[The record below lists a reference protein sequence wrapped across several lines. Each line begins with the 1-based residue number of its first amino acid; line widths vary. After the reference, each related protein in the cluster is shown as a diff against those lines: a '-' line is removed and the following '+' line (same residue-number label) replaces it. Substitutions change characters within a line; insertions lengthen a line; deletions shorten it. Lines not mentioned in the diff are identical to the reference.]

1 MIIGCCCQFVYT
13 VVSTV
18 YVQDAEHKHNSERS
32 DLQQENT
39 QLRTSLE
46 ESVAQVIVCWCVF
59 LKFVIINYTFS
70 C

>member
-46 ESVAQVIVCWCVF
+46 ESVAQVIVC
-59 LKFVIINYTFS
+59 
-70 C
+70 